1 MRAVLRKAFTDP
13 FPGMTTGGTMTQDE
27 LIRAVRLDLTA
38 EQDAV
43 SLYTA
48 HAGATED
55 ESVRKVFLS
64 IADEERVH
72 IGELQALI
80 ARLNPAEPGKL
91 REGAKEVADQTAGT
105 AKMIRVTLRKQG
117 GAQRWVTIRGKKV
130 AIGRTTSAFRQ
141 GPLSSAS
148 AEVVRYLGGKHL
160 RAGEMSELYHRMRS
174 EGWTA
179 GELGEWLR
187 ETLIGTEIG
196 KYPHLPEKVVQAMA
210 VIRGGHPGATSDALA
225 TAVADWQMRR
235 SKRTRGR

>member
-1 MRAVLRKAFTDP
+1 
-13 FPGMTTGGTMTQDE
+13 MTPGGTMTQDE

-105 AKMIRVTLRKQG
+105 AKMIRVTLRKQEG
-117 GAQRWVTIRGKKV
+117 SWVTIRGRRVNVRSEEAHAPRLKRDRAVSALEALRVK
-130 AIGRTTSAFRQ
+130 AGDASRTTKGNPRVA
-141 GPLSSAS
+141 GA
-148 AEVVRYLGGKHL
+148 RYD
-160 RAGEMSELYHRMRS
+160 
-174 EGWTA
+174 
-179 GELGEWLR
+179 
-187 ETLIGTEIG
+187 
-196 KYPHLPEKVVQAMA
+196 AM
-210 VIRGGHPGATSDALA
+210 SDALKRLRVSDDPA
-225 TAVADWQMRR
+225 ALADALDQESEKSRNRAQASPNVPEHSGYAIGLQEAAHAIRTASGQRVYWNQRR
-235 SKRTRGR
+235 